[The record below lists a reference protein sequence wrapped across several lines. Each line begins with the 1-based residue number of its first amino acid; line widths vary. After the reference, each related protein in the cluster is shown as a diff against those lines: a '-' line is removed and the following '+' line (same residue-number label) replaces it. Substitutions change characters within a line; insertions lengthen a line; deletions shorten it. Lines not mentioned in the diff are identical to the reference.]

1 MKIHLQKNNH
11 FLFFF
16 FINSFWFMKIITTG
30 GMRKSQLI
38 KKDNTT
44 DIRAN
49 TDSKTT
55 LKFMLVKKVNV
66 FI

>member
-1 MKIHLQKNNH
+1 
-11 FLFFF
+11 
-16 FINSFWFMKIITTG
+16 MKIITTG